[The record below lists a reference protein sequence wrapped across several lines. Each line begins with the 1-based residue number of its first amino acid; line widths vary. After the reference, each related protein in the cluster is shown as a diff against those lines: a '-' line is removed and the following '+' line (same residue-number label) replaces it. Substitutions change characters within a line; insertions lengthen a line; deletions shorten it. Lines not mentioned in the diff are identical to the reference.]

1 MTADIMRDLVALQ
14 TQGARTQV
22 GSDEARRGG
31 AGPSDDRAYRLGA
44 HTIMIPTRTRPARAS
59 PFAIVGRCEDLVLEN
74 GGECLGALT
83 AVPRPHFYDLQT
95 ADGIPYEKIARLHGA
110 DCLATTVVQECFRYE
125 NPATRCQFC
134 AIGLSL
140 AAGATIR
147 TKTPAQLG
155 EVALAARALDGVTH
169 VTLTSGTMDRPDR
182 GAIYLGECAAAIE
195 RASGLPVQAQF
206 EPPEDPAVFAALRDA
221 GVSDVGL
228 HVESFDPAVRARV
241 TPGKAAIGIA
251 TYFAAFESAVR
262 VFGRGKVSTYVIL
275 GLGEDEALTLEG
287 CRRAVALGVYPF
299 VVPLRPMRGTLLAN
313 AAPPAVEH
321 VHRVYTAV
329 AAMLAGA
336 GLSSRESSAG
346 CVKCRACSLL
356 QFRE

>member
-1 MTADIMRDLVALQ
+1 MEADMTRDLVGLQ
-14 TQGARTQV
+14 SLGART

-44 HTIMIPTRTRPARAS
+44 HTLMVPTRTRPVRGS
-59 PFAIVGRCEDLVLEN
+59 PFAIVTGCEDLVLEKE
-74 GGECLGALT
+74 GEQLCAVT
-83 AVPRPHFYDLQT
+83 AVPRPRFYELET

-125 NPATRCQFC
+125 DPATRCRFC
-134 AIGLSL
+134 AIGVSL
-140 AAGATIR
+140 ASGATIH
-147 TKTPAQLG
+147 TKSPAQLA
-155 EVALAARALDGVTH
+155 EVAAAARRLDGVTH
-169 VTLTSGTMDRPDR
+169 VTLTSGTMPRPDR
-182 GAIYLGECAAAIE
+182 GALYLGECAAAIR

-206 EPPEDPAVFAALRDA
+206 EPPEDPTVFAALREA

-228 HVESFDPAVRARV
+228 HVESFDPATRTRV
-241 TPGKAAIGIA
+241 TPGKAVIGLEA
-251 TYFAAFESAVR
+251 YFAAFESAVR

-275 GLGEDEALTLEG
+275 GVGEDEALTLEG

-299 VVPLRPMRGTLLAN
+299 VVPLRPMRGTSLAN
-313 AAPPAVEH
+313 AAPPPAEY

-329 AAMLAGA
+329 ASMLADA
-336 GLSSRESSAG
+336 RLSSRDSSAG

-356 QFRE
+356 QLWE